1 MSLSAFYY
9 VWRLSLSMSLFQ
21 LIMPL
26 PGLVVYLN
34 FALTQPSK
42 LKFLLGYHF
51 ATNSFS
57 LGETFTKLI
66 KLPASK
72 FYVPWGPKWS

>member
-1 MSLSAFYY
+1 MSLLAFYY
-9 VWRLSLSMSLFQ
+9 VWRLSSSMSLFK

-26 PGLVVYLN
+26 PGLVLYPN

-57 LGETFTKLI
+57 LGRL
-66 KLPASK
+66 LQN
-72 FYVPWGPKWS
+72 